1 MIKESKMKKY
11 LLSLAVLFVLTG
23 LSFAQSKIV
32 VEGAWVGEVPP
43 SSSVAAAY
51 MTIKNEGNADDKLLS
66 VTSSISGSSMI
77 HQTVID
83 EQSVAKMEM
92 VDVLVIPAGKS
103 VVLKPGGTHVMLM
116 DLKEPVTAKEKI
128 ELDLKFENAGDI
140 KVEAPVKSL
149 SN

>member
-1 MIKESKMKKY
+1 MKKY

-23 LSFAQSKIV
+23 LSFAESKVV

-43 SSSVAAAY
+43 SSPVAAAY

-66 VTSSISGSSMI
+66 VTSSISGSTMI

-83 EQSVAKMEM
+83 EQSVARMEM
-92 VDVLVIPAGKS
+92 VDALVIPAGKS
-103 VVLKPGGTHVMLM
+103 VVLKPGGTHIMLM
-116 DLKEPVTAKEKI
+116 DLKEPVTGKEKI

-140 KVEAPVKSL
+140 KIEAPVKKL
-149 SN
+149 SDL

>member
-1 MIKESKMKKY
+1 M
-11 LLSLAVLFVLTG
+11 TG
-23 LSFAQSKIV
+23 LSFAQSKVV

-43 SSSVAAAY
+43 SSPVAAAY
-51 MTIKNEGNADDKLLS
+51 MTIKNEGTVDDKLLS

-92 VDVLVIPAGKS
+92 VDALVIPAGKS

-116 DLKEPVTAKEKI
+116 DLKEPVTGKEKI
-128 ELDLKFENAGDI
+128 EIDLKFENAGDI
-140 KVEAPVKSL
+140 RVEAPVKSL

>member
-1 MIKESKMKKY
+1 MKKY
-11 LLSLAVLFVLTG
+11 LLSLVVLFVLTG
-23 LSFAQSKIV
+23 LSFSQSKVV
-32 VEGAWVGEVPP
+32 VEDAWVGEVPP
-43 SSSVAAAY
+43 SSPVAAAY

-92 VDVLVIPAGKS
+92 VDALVIPAGKS

-116 DLKEPVTAKEKI
+116 DLKEPVTGKEKI